1 MPEKCIKTESLPYR
15 LCLSVR
21 QPKQHTSCCLFSPW
35 HSLLDWQQCGL
46 QTRQQGRSNK
56 EQREVMSCH
65 VKVDW
70 KSHKWCN
77 CEMKHHTWIDLFWFS
92 AMKGTYGFKKTGKK
106 REEQCVKQGYCLPWQ
121 HTFQPQILCFSHVPA
136 IISTQK
142 TPERLLW
149 QHFKGFPTS
158 LLKPDDW
165 VTNWHGYVFW
175 HQLFG
180 FWIFNV
186 MHTEV

>member
-1 MPEKCIKTESLPYR
+1 MRGDKDSLPYR

-35 HSLLDWQQCGL
+35 HSLLDWQQCGS
-46 QTRQQGRSNK
+46 QTSQRGRSNK
-56 EQREVMSCH
+56 EQW
-65 VKVDW
+65 VKSRQSGV
-70 KSHKWCN
+70 KKPLKRCN
-77 CEMKHHTWIDLFWFS
+77 CEMKRHTWIDLFWFS
-92 AMKGTYGFKKTGKK
+92 AMKGTRRFKKTGKE
-106 REEQCVKQGYCLPWQ
+106 REEQCVEQRYCLPWQ

-158 LLKPDDW
+158 LLKPDDRL
-165 VTNWHGYVFW
+165 TNGHGYVFW

-180 FWIFNV
+180 LWSFNV
-186 MHTEV
+186 THTEV

>member
-1 MPEKCIKTESLPYR
+1 MPEKCIQTEIAYLIGSVYLWGSPSSILHVVFFHLGTHFWTGSNVACR
-15 LCLSVR
+15 L
-21 QPKQHTSCCLFSPW
+21 
-35 HSLLDWQQCGL
+35 D
-46 QTRQQGRSNK
+46 NK
-56 EQREVMSCH
+56 GEATKNKGKSCH

-158 LLKPDDW
+158 LLKTDDW